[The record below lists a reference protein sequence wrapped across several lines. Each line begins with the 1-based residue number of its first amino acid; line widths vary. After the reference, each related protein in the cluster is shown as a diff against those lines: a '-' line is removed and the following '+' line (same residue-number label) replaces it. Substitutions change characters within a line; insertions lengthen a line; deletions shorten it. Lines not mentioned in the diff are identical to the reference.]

1 MYSLCSTCICWCWTR
16 IFQSNVCFFNQSF
29 RKFAKATGI
38 SGLVPHTAR
47 HSGPTDDLLHG
58 RLSEQRV
65 ALRGRWSAP
74 KSVRR
79 YTKPGRM
86 LALAHRLP
94 PAIRKQE
101 QLASGLLIE
110 SFFDIMRLKPVKSS
124 SGDQA
129 TRGYGKYRGTSR

>member
-1 MYSLCSTCICWCWTR
+1 MFPDWNLAKYEA
-16 IFQSNVCFFNQSF
+16 FF

-38 SGLVPHTAR
+38 SGFVPHTAR

-58 RLSEQRV
+58 RLTEQRV

-94 PAIRKQE
+94 PEIRKQE

-110 SFFDIMRLKPVKSS
+110 SFFDNMRLKPIKSS

-129 TRGYGKYRGTSR
+129 TRGYGKYRGASR